1 MHHHH
6 STRALIS
13 LAGVLCVLAAS
24 AEPARAQDWAAAKIE
39 ITERMQQALGLAREQ
54 EVLGI
59 TEGTDV
65 GELLPKDYY
74 QRVVLPRFRA
84 AKTCDE
90 RKAAMAEYLGWV
102 RPQQVLGT
110 KPEDIPEPP
119 NSSAWSQ
126 EFERI
131 CVEEAYQKCKTGHD
145 IMAFREIIRV
155 RLGFERTRQL
165 LGTAD
170 ESPRRDPMS
179 WDPLSDELVRKCL
192 TFELEF
198 AVDLRQIGF
207 WQTTTKINLPFRIF
221 GWEGKGNVAAEGA
234 ETPVTVELTPE
245 PCEEGV
251 AGPAK
256 IEKQPVE
263 QMGRIKKVDGALLD
277 TESKDAATRAL
288 AEVSGKSKFYELF
301 VHLEPGRVD
310 VRFFPCGDEGDF
322 SGRAKPRDFPF
333 AWPGTLGLFLM
344 AGEEGAW
351 GGSDAAP
358 VVLHFRDWEGEIP
371 AGELY
376 AERTYVPQGEAAEMF
391 EGYVHAK
398 LRHKPL

>member
-1 MHHHH
+1 MNHQNWLG
-6 STRALIS
+6 ALVS
-13 LAGVLCVLAAS
+13 LAAVLGVLGSGAD
-24 AEPARAQDWAAAKIE
+24 PAWAQDWAAAKIE
-39 ITERMQQALGLAREQ
+39 ITTRMQQALGLAREQ
-54 EVLGI
+54 EVQGNK
-59 TEGTDV
+59 EGTNVD
-65 GELLPKDYY
+65 ELLPKDYY

-90 RKAAMAEYLGWV
+90 RKAAMAEYLGWA
-102 RPQQVLGT
+102 RQHEVLGT

-119 NSSAWSQ
+119 NSSAWLQ
-126 EFERI
+126 KTQHV
-131 CVEEAYQKCKTGHD
+131 CVEEAYQKCKTEHD

-155 RLGFERTRQL
+155 QLSFERMRQL

-170 ESPRRDPMS
+170 GSPMP
-179 WDPLSDELVRKCL
+179 DPLSDERVRQCL

-221 GWEGKGNVAAEGA
+221 GWEGRGNVAAEGA

-256 IEKQPVE
+256 IEKRPVE

-277 TESKDAATRAL
+277 TESKDPASRAL

-310 VRFFPCGDEGDF
+310 ARFFPCGDQGTPD
-322 SGRAKPRDFPF
+322 GRRADPVDFP
-333 AWPGTLGLFLM
+333 ASWPGMIGLLLF
-344 AGEEGAW
+344 EEGAW

-376 AERTYVPQGEAAEMF
+376 AERTYLPQGESAEMF

-398 LRHKPL
+398 LRHKPR

>member
-1 MHHHH
+1 MNHRNGR
-6 STRALIS
+6 RALVS
-13 LAGVLCVLAAS
+13 LAVLGVLGAR
-24 AEPARAQDWAAAKIE
+24 AEPAWAQDWAAAKIE

-65 GELLPKDYY
+65 GGLLPKDYY

-90 RKAAMAEYLGWV
+90 RKAAMAEYLGWR
-102 RPQQVLGT
+102 RPHEVLGT

-119 NSSAWSQ
+119 NSSAWFQ

-165 LGTAD
+165 LGTED
-170 ESPRRDPMS
+170 ESPMP
-179 WDPLSDELVRKCL
+179 DPLSDELVRKCL

-301 VHLEPGRVD
+301 IHLEPGRVD
-310 VRFFPCGDEGDF
+310 ARFFPCGDQGTPD
-322 SGRAKPRDFPF
+322 GRRADPVNFPGS
-333 AWPGTLGLFLM
+333 WPGTLGLFLA

-351 GGSDAAP
+351 GGSDVAP

-376 AERTYVPQGEAAEMF
+376 AERTYVPQGESAEMF

-398 LRHKPL
+398 LRHKPR

>member
-6 STRALIS
+6 SPRALVS

-24 AEPARAQDWAAAKIE
+24 ADLAWAQDWAAAKIE
-39 ITERMQQALGLAREQ
+39 ITTRMQQALGLARQ
-54 EVLGI
+54 KAVLGI
-59 TEGTDV
+59 EEGTNVGDV
-65 GELLPKDYY
+65 LPKDYF

-90 RKAAMAEYLGWV
+90 RNAASAEYLGWA
-102 RPQQVLGT
+102 RQQALLGT
-110 KPEDIPEPP
+110 KPDDIPEPP
-119 NSSAWSQ
+119 TSSAWLQ
-126 EFERI
+126 KTEEV

-145 IMAFREIIRV
+145 IMAFREIIQVQLR
-155 RLGFERTRQL
+155 FERMRQL
-165 LGTAD
+165 LGTAA
-170 ESPRRDPMS
+170 ESPATDKLRD
-179 WDPLSDELVRKCL
+179 ERVRQCL

-256 IEKQPVE
+256 IETRPVE

-277 TESKDAATRAL
+277 TASSDPATRAL
-288 AEVSGKSKFYELF
+288 AHVSGKSKFYELF

-310 VRFFPCGDEGDF
+310 ARFFPCGDEGDF

-376 AERTYVPQGEAAEMF
+376 AERTYVPQGESAEMF